1 MKRIFSLTFGFS
13 LFAVFLI
20 TPYVV
25 ATESV
30 PDTGTSPTRRITQL
44 PRLPTRTPTPTLR
57 LVEPLTIAVVRPNGG
72 ETLVEGKTYRI
83 SWKARSGVDV
93 VFLYLAYGS
102 GFNEDVN
109 IVASYP
115 NKGYYDWK
123 VTKPIQA
130 GDSFKIL
137 INGVDYGVGTWQDY
151 SDNPFTIFSPEVPL
165 TPATQ

>member
-1 MKRIFSLTFGFS
+1 MKRIFSLVFAIV
-13 LFAVFLI
+13 LFVALLA
-20 TPYVV
+20 TPYVI
-25 ATESV
+25 ATETA
-30 PDTGTSPTRRITQL
+30 PDAGISPIRRVTLSPRPPTQ
-44 PRLPTRTPTPTLR
+44 TPTPTLR
-57 LVEPLTIAVVRPNGG
+57 QVDPLTIAVVSPNGG
-72 ETLVEGKTYRI
+72 ETLTVGKTYRI
-83 SWKARSGVDV
+83 KWRARTGVDL

-102 GFNEDVN
+102 GFNEDTQ

-123 VTKPIQA
+123 VTKPGNS